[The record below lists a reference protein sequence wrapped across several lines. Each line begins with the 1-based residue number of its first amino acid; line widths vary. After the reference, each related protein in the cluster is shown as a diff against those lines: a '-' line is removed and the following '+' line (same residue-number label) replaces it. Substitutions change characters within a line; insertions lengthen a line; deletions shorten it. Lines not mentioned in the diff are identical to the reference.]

1 MLKTEA
7 GGGELRVLA
16 GATATIGTRIGGT
29 GAPLSLPLPLTMALQ
44 LFGACVNRV
53 MAAGGPPG
61 NPAGLHCRPKDSC
74 RRRVDPVGLDLCSSH
89 NAGRLAQMA
98 AGATPPPPPRRR
110 GRSAHPPA
118 PHARPD
124 SRGRLHISATRPHS
138 PQAAIRA
145 VTARLPEYPQ
155 CPHARAASGGGLVLG
170 RTVQGCLPRRQSCK
184 PISCRTPRCEN
195 QGPDFE
201 SSALA
206 GSAVAEQPQMRR
218 DCRSLGILCVEDLI
232 HKWLKPASA
241 RDASHP

>member
-1 MLKTEA
+1 MAATSPWPWAGGHGAFNGTGGLVEVQGDLSFKGLQFVADSYALAGGGMLETEA

-61 NPAGLHCRPKDSC
+61 NPAGLHCRPEDPC
-74 RRRVDPVGLDLCSSH
+74 RRRVDPAGLDLCSSH

-124 SRGRLHISATRPHS
+124 SPGRLHISATRPHS

-170 RTVQGCLPRRQSCK
+170 RTVQGCLLCQCCK
-184 PISCRTPRCEN
+184 
-195 QGPDFE
+195 
-201 SSALA
+201 
-206 GSAVAEQPQMRR
+206 
-218 DCRSLGILCVEDLI
+218 LC
-232 HKWLKPASA
+232 
-241 RDASHP
+241 